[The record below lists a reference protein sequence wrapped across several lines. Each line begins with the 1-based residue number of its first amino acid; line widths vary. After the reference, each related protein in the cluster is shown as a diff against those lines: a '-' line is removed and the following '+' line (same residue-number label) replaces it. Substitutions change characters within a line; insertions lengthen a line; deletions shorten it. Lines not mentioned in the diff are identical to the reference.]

1 MMTLTKHDAIKC
13 LSNAIAYAKVR
24 EETWADNIYV
34 PALEI
39 AVREIRREGEWK
51 EVLRYRPTDTAAI
64 CECSLCHDTV
74 WVYDGQRKWN
84 YCPNC
89 GAKMVKDDE

>member
-1 MMTLTKHDAIKC
+1 MTVTKHDAIKQ

-39 AVREIRREGEWK
+39 AVRAMVK
-51 EVLRYRPTDTAAI
+51 ERKKGWWDEFVPGLYRCSECGKFSPTQ
-64 CECSLCHDTV
+64 E
-74 WVYDGQRKWN
+74 N
-84 YCPNC
+84 FCPTC
-89 GAKMVKDDE
+89 GADMREKNQ